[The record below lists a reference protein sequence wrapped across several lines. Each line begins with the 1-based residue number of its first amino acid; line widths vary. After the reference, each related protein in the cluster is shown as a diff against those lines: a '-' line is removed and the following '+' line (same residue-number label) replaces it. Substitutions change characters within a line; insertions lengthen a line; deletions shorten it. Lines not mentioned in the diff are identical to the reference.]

1 MTRFELKKVLG
12 SIGGKIALML
22 LAAAVCLGCWM
33 CISEVEWVN
42 ERGDSE
48 TGLEAISKLRNAQK
62 QWAGILD
69 TEKLEKIIRENQR
82 ICATPEAQSKD
93 YEKNDIAY
101 GWKLGIRPVLDMMN
115 YAYSRDFQEYD
126 WYCNES
132 VTVDQAGDFYSNR
145 TRLMKAWLL
154 DETGSAQYL
163 FNENEQN
170 YLIEQYETLET
181 PFYVDYTE
189 GWTQLLYNSPFVIM
203 AAALILGFLSS
214 GIFAGEYRWK
224 ADPVFFSA
232 KHGRDKAVWAKIGAG
247 FWMVT
252 GLYWA
257 SVLVYSLVTLG
268 LLGFDGGSCPIQV
281 DLWKSFYHLKLW
293 QAWVLTAVGG
303 YIGNLFFAFFTM
315 WVSAKTRSAVFASTV
330 PFLLIFLPNF
340 LDNLNNDTIS
350 KILGL
355 IPDQLLQIQQA
366 LRYFNVYD
374 LGIGVFNAME
384 LLLPLYGLL
393 TVVLVP
399 VMYCRFRKRA
409 VK

>member
-1 MTRFELKKVLG
+1 MLRFELKKVLG
-12 SIGGKIALML
+12 STGGKIAALL
-22 LAAAVCLGCWM
+22 LAMAVVLACWM
-33 CISEVEWVN
+33 CISDVCWVN
-42 ERGDSE
+42 GQGDEE
-48 TGLEAISKLRNAQK
+48 TGLAAIAKLRDAQK
-62 QWAGILD
+62 QWAGVLD
-69 TEKLEKIIRENQR
+69 TPRLEEIIRENQR

-93 YEKNDIAY
+93 YQQNDIAY

-132 VTVDQAGDFYSNR
+132 VTVDQAGDFYPNR
-145 TRLMKAWLL
+145 TRLMKEWLL

-203 AAALILGFLSS
+203 VAALILGFLSS

-257 SVLVYSLVTLG
+257 SILIYSLITLG
-268 LLGFDGGSCPIQV
+268 LLGFDGWNCPLQI
-281 DLWKSFYHLKLW
+281 DLWKSFHRLTLW

-303 YIGNLFFAFFTM
+303 YIGNLFFAFLTM

-330 PFLLIFLPNF
+330 PFLLVFLPNF
-340 LDNLNNDTIS
+340 LDNLGSDTVS

-355 IPDQLLQIQQA
+355 FPDQLLQIYQA
-366 LRYFNVYD
+366 LRYFYVYD

-399 VMYCRFRKRA
+399 VMYCSFRKRA
-409 VK
+409 VR

>member
-1 MTRFELKKVLG
+1 MLRFELKKVLG
-12 SIGGKIALML
+12 GTGGKIAALL
-22 LAAAVCLGCWM
+22 LAMAVALSCWM
-33 CISEVEWVN
+33 CISEVCWVN
-42 ERGDSE
+42 EQGDE
-48 TGLEAISKLRNAQK
+48 EIGLAAISKLRSAQK
-62 QWAGILD
+62 QWAGVLD
-69 TEKLEKIIRENQR
+69 THRLEKIIRENQR

-93 YEKNDIAY
+93 YQKNDIAY

-115 YAYSRDFQEYD
+115 YSYSKDFQEFD

-132 VTVDQAGDFYSNR
+132 VTVDQAGDFYPNR
-145 TRLMKAWLL
+145 TRLMKEWLL

-315 WVSAKTRSAVFASTV
+315 WVSAKTRSVVFASTV

>member
-1 MTRFELKKVLG
+1 MLRFELKKVLG
-12 SIGGKIALML
+12 STGGKIAALL
-22 LAAAVCLGCWM
+22 LAMAVALACWM
-33 CISEVEWVN
+33 CISDVCWVN
-42 ERGDSE
+42 EQGE
-48 TGLEAISKLRNAQK
+48 EEQGLAAISKLRSAQK
-62 QWAGILD
+62 QWAGVLD
-69 TEKLEKIIRENQR
+69 THRLEEIIRENQR

-93 YEKNDIAY
+93 YQKNDIAY

-115 YAYSRDFQEYD
+115 YSYSKDFQEFD

-132 VTVDQAGDFYSNR
+132 VTVDQAGDFYPNR
-145 TRLMKAWLL
+145 TRLMKEWLL

-203 AAALILGFLSS
+203 VAALILGFLSS

-232 KHGRDKAVWAKIGAG
+232 KHGRDRAVWAKIGAG
-247 FWMVT
+247 FVMVT
-252 GLYWA
+252 VLYWA
-257 SVLVYSLVTLG
+257 GVLVYSLVVLG
-268 LLGFDGGSCPIQV
+268 VLGFDGGSCPLQI
-281 DLWKSFYHLKLW
+281 DLWKSFYRMELW

-315 WVSAKTRSAVFASTV
+315 WVSAKTRSVVFASTV

-366 LRYFNVYD
+366 LRYFHVYD

>member
-93 YEKNDIAY
+93 YEQNDIAY
-101 GWKLGIRPVLDMMN
+101 GWKQGIRPVLNMMN
-115 YAYSRDFQEYD
+115 YSYARDLQEYD

-132 VTVDQAGDFYSNR
+132 VTPEQAGDFYKNR
-145 TRLMKAWLL
+145 TALLKQWLL
-154 DETGSAQYL
+154 DETNSARYL
-163 FNENEQN
+163 FNENERN
-170 YLIEQYETLET
+170 YLLRQYEALET
-181 PFYVDYTE
+181 PFYVDYSE
-189 GWTQLLYNSPFVIM
+189 GWKQVMYNAPFVIM
-203 AAALILGFLSS
+203 VSALILGYLCA

-224 ADPVFFSA
+224 ADSVYFSA
-232 KHGRDKAVWAKIGAG
+232 RHGRDRAVWAKIKAG
-247 FWMVT
+247 FVMVT

-257 SVLVYSLVTLG
+257 SVLIYSLVGLG
-268 LLGFDGGSCPIQV
+268 ILGFDGWNCPLQI
-281 DLWKSFYHLKLW
+281 DLWKSFYRMELW
-293 QAWVLTAVGG
+293 QAWVLMAVGG

-315 WVSAKTRSAVFASTV
+315 WVSAKTRSVVFASTV
-330 PFLLIFLPNF
+330 PFLLAFVPNF

-350 KILGL
+350 KLLGL
-355 IPDQLLQIQQA
+355 SPDQLLQIYQA

-393 TVVLVP
+393 IVVLVP

>member
-93 YEKNDIAY
+93 YEQNDIAY
-101 GWKLGIRPVLDMMN
+101 GWKQGIRPVLNMMN
-115 YAYSRDFQEYD
+115 YAYSKDFQEFD

-132 VTVDQAGDFYSNR
+132 VTVDQAKDFYSNR
-145 TRLMKAWLL
+145 TRLMKQWLL
-154 DETGSAQYL
+154 DKTGSAQYL

>member
-12 SIGGKIALML
+12 SIGGRIALVL

-42 ERGDSE
+42 ERGDPE

-93 YEKNDIAY
+93 YEQNDIAY
-101 GWKLGIRPVLDMMN
+101 GWKQGIRPVLNMMN
-115 YAYSRDFQEYD
+115 YAYSKDFQEFD

-132 VTVDQAGDFYSNR
+132 VTVDQAKDFYSNR
-145 TRLMKAWLL
+145 TRLMKQWLL
-154 DETGSAQYL
+154 DKTGSAQYL

-224 ADPVFFSA
+224 ADSVYFSA
-232 KHGRDKAVWAKIGAG
+232 RHGRDRAVWAKIKAG
-247 FWMVT
+247 FVMVT

-257 SVLVYSLVTLG
+257 SVLIYSLVGLG
-268 LLGFDGGSCPIQV
+268 ILGFDGWNCPLQI
-281 DLWKSFYHLKLW
+281 DLWKSFYRMELW
-293 QAWVLTAVGG
+293 QAWVLMAVGG

-315 WVSAKTRSAVFASTV
+315 WVSAKTRSVVFASTV
-330 PFLLIFLPNF
+330 PFLLAFVPNF

-350 KILGL
+350 KLLGL
-355 IPDQLLQIQQA
+355 SPDQLLQIYQA
-366 LRYFNVYD
+366 LRYFHVYD

-393 TVVLVP
+393 IVVLVP

>member
-1 MTRFELKKVLG
+1 MLRFELKKVLG
-12 SIGGKIALML
+12 STGGKIAALL
-22 LAAAVCLGCWM
+22 LAMAVALACWM
-33 CISEVEWVN
+33 CVSEVCWVN
-42 ERGDSE
+42 EQGDE
-48 TGLEAISKLRNAQK
+48 EYGLAAISKLRSAQK
-62 QWAGILD
+62 QWAGVLD
-69 TEKLEKIIRENQR
+69 TARLEEIIRENQR

-93 YEKNDIAY
+93 YNQNDIAY
-101 GWKLGIRPVLDMMN
+101 GWKLGIRPVLNMIN

-132 VTVDQAGDFYSNR
+132 VTVDQAGDFYPNR
-145 TRLMKAWLL
+145 TRLMKEWLL

-203 AAALILGFLSS
+203 MAALILGFLSS

-232 KHGRDKAVWAKIGAG
+232 KHGRDRAVWAKIGAG

-268 LLGFDGGSCPIQV
+268 VLGFDGGSCPLQT
-281 DLWKSFYHLKLW
+281 DMWKSFYHLTLW
-293 QAWVLTAVGG
+293 QTWLLTAVGG
-303 YIGNLFFAFFTM
+303 YIGNLFFVFLTM
-315 WVSAKTRSAVFASTV
+315 WVSARTRSAVFASSV
-330 PFLLIFLPNF
+330 PFLLVFVPNF

-350 KILGL
+350 KLLGL
-355 IPDQLLQIQQA
+355 FPDRLLEIYQA
-366 LRYFNVYD
+366 LRYFYVYD
-374 LGIGVFNAME
+374 FGFTVKGALEI
-384 LLLPLYGLL
+384 LPVLYIVL
-393 TVVLVP
+393 TAALVP
-399 VMYCRFRKRA
+399 IMYRRFRKRA
-409 VK
+409 VR

>member
-1 MTRFELKKVLG
+1 MLRFELKKVLG
-12 SIGGKIALML
+12 STGGKIAALL
-22 LAAAVCLGCWM
+22 LAVAVALSCWM
-33 CISEVEWVN
+33 CISDVCWVN
-42 ERGDSE
+42 EQGDE
-48 TGLEAISKLRNAQK
+48 EYGLAAISKLRSAQK
-62 QWAGILD
+62 QWAGVLD
-69 TEKLEKIIRENQR
+69 TPRLEEIIRENQR
-82 ICATPEAQSKD
+82 ICTTPEAQSKD
-93 YEKNDIAY
+93 YNQNDIAF
-101 GWKLGIRPVLDMMN
+101 GWKQGIRPVLDMMN
-115 YAYSRDFQEYD
+115 YAYSEGFQEYN

-132 VTVDQAGDFYSNR
+132 VTVAQAGDFYPNR
-145 TRLMKAWLL
+145 TKLMKGWLL
-154 DETGSAQYL
+154 DETGSAHNL

-203 AAALILGFLSS
+203 VAALILGFVSS

-224 ADPVFFSA
+224 ADSVFFSA
-232 KHGRDKAVWAKIGAG
+232 KHGRDRAVWAKIGAG
-247 FWMVT
+247 FVMVT
-252 GLYWA
+252 VLYWV
-257 SVLVYSLVTLG
+257 SVLVYSLVVLG
-268 LLGFDGGSCPIQV
+268 LLGLDGWNCPLQL
-281 DLWKSFYHLKLW
+281 DMWKSFYHLKLW

>member
-93 YEKNDIAY
+93 YEQNDIAY
-101 GWKLGIRPVLDMMN
+101 GWKQGIRPVLNMMN
-115 YAYSRDFQEYD
+115 YAYSKDFQEFD

-132 VTVDQAGDFYSNR
+132 VTVDQAKDFYSNR
-145 TRLMKAWLL
+145 TRLMKQWLL
-154 DETGSAQYL
+154 DKTGSAQYL

-203 AAALILGFLSS
+203 VAALILGFLSS

>member
-22 LAAAVCLGCWM
+22 LAAAVCLDCWM

-93 YEKNDIAY
+93 YEQNDIAY
-101 GWKLGIRPVLDMMN
+101 GWKQGIRPVLNMMN
-115 YAYSRDFQEYD
+115 YAYSKDFQEFD

-132 VTVDQAGDFYSNR
+132 VTVDQAKDFYSNR
-145 TRLMKAWLL
+145 TRLMKQWLL
-154 DETGSAQYL
+154 DKTGSAQYL

-366 LRYFNVYD
+366 LRYFHVYD

-393 TVVLVP
+393 IVVLVP